1 VHLAIERA
9 ALPAA
14 GLALRCGADSISR
27 GDLLGTV
34 RAWSAVLAGLG
45 CGPEVPVAIALPRGS
60 DAIAAILAVL
70 RAGGAYVPLSGSDP
84 DSRIAA
90 ILADCG
96 RPMVI
101 AAPDQ
106 TARLAALADRV
117 ITPDELRKRAAETA
131 VPPAAVSPDNLA
143 FIIYT
148 SGTTGQPKG
157 VEGTH
162 RQLANYAQWCR
173 LAFPHEPGE
182 CTVLHA
188 PLAFLGSLTTIFT
201 PLLAGWPIEIAP
213 EGATID
219 DLLDLVARVRV
230 GLLKLTPTHLRMMQA
245 RGAAGQCAARHFM
258 IGSEP
263 LVMTGELARWMAG
276 HPAVASHVN
285 HYGLTEMHG
294 CFCHWF
300 GADAQPGCAVPI
312 GLPIDNVRVR
322 IADEAGVGVPPG
334 EPGELLVAGD
344 SIGRGYRGRPALT
357 AQRWIADAA
366 GPPGARILRTGDLA
380 RVRPD
385 KMTEII
391 GRADRQVKVRGHRVE
406 PAAVEH
412 ALRALPGIAEALV
425 LPRRDDGVTT
435 LAAYLIPVA
444 GVTLDTAAVRAA
456 LTERLPEPSVPGR
469 MAVLAEFPVNANG
482 KIDTAALPA
491 AGPVGQTQA
500 DRTPAGHAPADRAPA
515 DRAPADRVPADR
527 VPASRAQPRSS
538 SCPRDGGAG
547 THWTRYDE
555 VVAAAFA
562 ASLGVAGVGL
572 HDDFFDLGGDSLA
585 AVNVAVAIGRT
596 LGGEVPV
603 PAADCGTVHAYAAM
617 VAAALGDQTETR

>member
-1 VHLAIERA
+1 MSATPGPAAPRSELPVHLAIERA

-14 GLALRCGADSISR
+14 GLALRCGTDSISR
-27 GDLLGTV
+27 GDLLSIV
-34 RAWSAVLAGLG
+34 RAWSAVLADLG
-45 CGPEVPVAIALPRGS
+45 CGPEVPVAVAMPRGI

-70 RAGGAYVPLSGSDP
+70 RAGGAYVPLSGADP
-84 DSRIAA
+84 DARLAA

-96 RPMVI
+96 RPLVI

-106 TARLAALADRV
+106 AARLAPLAGRV
-117 ITPDELRKRAAETA
+117 ITPGELRERAAGTA
-131 VPPAAVSPDNLA
+131 GPVDTATPPATVTPDSLA

-162 RQLANYAQWCR
+162 RQLANYARWCR

-182 CTVLHA
+182 RTVLHA

-219 DLLDLVARVRV
+219 DLLDLVGRVRV

-245 RGAAGQCAARHFM
+245 RGADGQCAARHFM

-276 HPAVASHVN
+276 HPAAESHVN

-300 GADAQPGCAVPI
+300 GTDAEPGRAVPI

-322 IADEAGVGVPPG
+322 IADEAGAPVPPG
-334 EPGELLVAGD
+334 EAGELLVAGD

-380 RVRPD
+380 RIRPD
-385 KMTEII
+385 GMTEII

-412 ALRALPGIAEALV
+412 ALRDLPGIAEALV

-435 LAAYLIPVA
+435 LAAYLIPAA
-444 GVTLDTAAVRAA
+444 GVALDTAAVRAA
-456 LTERLPEPSVPGR
+456 LARRLPAPSVPGR

-482 KIDTAALPA
+482 KIDTAALPH
-491 AGPVGQTQA
+491 AGPVSQA
-500 DRTPAGHAPADRAPA
+500 PPGPAPAD
-515 DRAPADRVPADR
+515 
-527 VPASRAQPRSS
+527 Q
-538 SCPRDGGAG
+538 
-547 THWTRYDE
+547 WTRYDL
-555 VVAAAFA
+555 VVADAFA
-562 ASLGVAGVGL
+562 DSLGVAGLGL

-585 AVNVAVAIGRT
+585 AVNVAVAVGRT

-603 PAADCGTVHAYAAM
+603 PAPDCGTVHAYAAM
-617 VAAALGDQTETR
+617 VAAALGDQTET

>member
-1 VHLAIERA
+1 
-9 ALPAA
+9 
-14 GLALRCGADSISR
+14 
-27 GDLLGTV
+27 
-34 RAWSAVLAGLG
+34 
-45 CGPEVPVAIALPRGS
+45 
-60 DAIAAILAVL
+60 
-70 RAGGAYVPLSGSDP
+70 
-84 DSRIAA
+84 
-90 ILADCG
+90 
-96 RPMVI
+96 
-101 AAPDQ
+101 
-106 TARLAALADRV
+106 
-117 ITPDELRKRAAETA
+117 
-131 VPPAAVSPDNLA
+131 
-143 FIIYT
+143 
-148 SGTTGQPKG
+148 
-157 VEGTH
+157 
-162 RQLANYAQWCR
+162 
-173 LAFPHEPGE
+173 
-182 CTVLHA
+182 
-188 PLAFLGSLTTIFT
+188 
-201 PLLAGWPIEIAP
+201 
-213 EGATID
+213 

-245 RGAAGQCAARHFM
+245 RGAAGRCAARHFM